1 MMNFIPVFFYG
12 VILADLETLNQR
24 PLDGI
29 RNLHWGW
36 KIPVNFALFFVGV
49 SFGAYS
55 KNTSMLHCENLGSEE
70 KGYCYY
76 WAVISWN
83 GILPMEI
90 CTHIGANAIIIL
102 ALTSD
107 VAAWILGSVI
117 IQFMGKISF
126 CLYLVHELFTEW
138 LIVDTYYYFIGRGIS

>member
-12 VILADLETLNQR
+12 VILADLETMHQR
-24 PLDGI
+24 PLDSI

-36 KIPVNFALFFVGV
+36 KIPVNFALFFVAV

-55 KNTSMLHCENLGSEE
+55 NSNILHCEEVDSEK

-83 GILPMEI
+83 GVIPMEI
-90 CTHIGANAIIIL
+90 CVHIGANALIIL
-102 ALTSD
+102 SLTSD
-107 VAAWILGSVI
+107 VAAWFLGSII
-117 IQFMGKISF
+117 IQFLGKVSF
-126 CLYLVHELFTEW
+126 SLYLVHELFTEW
-138 LIVDTYYYFIGRGIS
+138 LIVDTYYYFVGRGVS